1 MKKLIYSAVMALVLS
16 CFIGCMPRISV
27 DDEPQLDET
36 NSTLLT
42 N

>member
-1 MKKLIYSAVMALVLS
+1 MALVLS